1 MLGFTLQGVIF
12 IVNSYYSLE
21 EVKHVNIQ
29 TTGMPAASSTKSHFD
44 LLFLLI
50 LSCPICLQSHTVL
63 SVITILYQS
72 FTISKNFLFLSHFY
86 SVYNILLQCAV
97 YCTVKT
103 LQNPYRQNPNKSF
116 SVYTDTK

>member
-1 MLGFTLQGVIF
+1 MLSFAIQGVIF
-12 IVNSYYSLE
+12 IVNSYYSLK

-63 SVITILYQS
+63 SVITVLAFKVLI
-72 FTISKNFLFLSHFY
+72 FLSHVY
-86 SVYNILLQCAV
+86 SVKETYELNDKFKKNFKKSKGLIYLLL
-97 YCTVKT
+97 Y
-103 LQNPYRQNPNKSF
+103 F
-116 SVYTDTK
+116 